1 MLPFSNIKN
10 HFIFLNIVC
19 RAVLLFILFKPPDF
33 LRLCAVLSPKR
44 PLTTDFSYLFLA
56 LSIRFICF
64 LLRQLLF
71 LFWAEFRMR
80 TLPRIGYINGKLLV
94 LLSAQRRFKA
104 IYFVSVLFKWIRLW
118 HLHAF
123 ILLCALRFHRRK
135 SFIKNV
141 HLLISV
147 EVKIFKLRVKV
158 WIFFS

>member
-1 MLPFSNIKN
+1 MCCFITQKTSNYRFFLSLFGPFDQIY
-10 HFIFLNIVC
+10 
-19 RAVLLFILFKPPDF
+19 LLF
-33 LRLCAVLSPKR
+33 
-44 PLTTDFSYLFLA
+44 A
-56 LSIRFICF
+56 L

-158 WIFFS
+158 RIFFS